1 MKNFGLIAALVAL
14 CLLAAVAAFV
24 APIHG
29 MALSYLT
36 IALALSVGV
45 ACLVTMLQL
54 LWRKD

>member
-1 MKNFGLIAALVAL
+1 MKNLNLIAALVAL

-36 IALALSVGV
+36 IALAMSVGI
-45 ACLVTMLQL
+45 ACLVTILQM